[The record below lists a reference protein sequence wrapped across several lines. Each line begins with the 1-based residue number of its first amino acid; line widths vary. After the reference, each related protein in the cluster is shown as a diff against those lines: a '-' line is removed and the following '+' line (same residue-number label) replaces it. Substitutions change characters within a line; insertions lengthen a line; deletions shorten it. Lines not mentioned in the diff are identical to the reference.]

1 MNKFSNNNQ
10 EFSPWKKSFVMEGG
24 WPLYRD
30 LLAKHGRWYCE
41 NMRSRFFDTWFS
53 YTKFLVAFRYL
64 KRSPKC
70 LKSSVE
76 YLKGLATCFE
86 TKTWSYFLSK
96 GISANLAR
104 LIFRIYIWLIT
115 VAAISWVTRPASC
128 QLAPL
133 IANVFATEY
142 LNLA

>member
-1 MNKFSNNNQ
+1 MKKIIRYGRRLTIV
-10 EFSPWKKSFVMEGG
+10 PWLTGKAWAVI
-24 WPLYRD
+24 LR
-30 LLAKHGRWYCE
+30 KHE
-41 NMRSRFFDTWFS
+41 VEIDTWFS

-104 LIFRIYIWLIT
+104 LIFRIYIWLIR